1 MVTIIEGIGIGT
13 GISGLLI
20 AIYSIIQQ
28 RKLETRLKEKEKLKL
43 LAKRLDKVINEMSW
57 FSEIKDPTIDEF
69 YQLQMVSQRI
79 ISEAF
84 DKKKDIISISIKTQI
99 SIEELTKTPEG
110 KEGKETKF
118 IFVEKKEDVIK
129 YLEEGKLSSVLI
141 VCDLGEIVENE
152 ILSYTI
158 SYFLFAIP
166 CFFSE
171 LRTLEKEFGDK
182 LEEFSPNSLK
192 NLKDCI
198 KAILMV
204 VMYSKEIEINIK

>member
-1 MVTIIEGIGIGT
+1 MI
-13 GISGLLI
+13 
-20 AIYSIIQQ
+20 
-28 RKLETRLKEKEKLKL
+28 
-43 LAKRLDKVINEMSW
+43 
-57 FSEIKDPTIDEF
+57 
-69 YQLQMVSQRI
+69 
-79 ISEAF
+79 
-84 DKKKDIISISIKTQI
+84 
-99 SIEELTKTPEG
+99 
-110 KEGKETKF
+110 F

-204 VMYSKEIEINIK
+204 VMYSKEIEINIKAFSKTDDISLWIYNSIMRREEINPYLDKMAELKGKFETLRERLITTSYT